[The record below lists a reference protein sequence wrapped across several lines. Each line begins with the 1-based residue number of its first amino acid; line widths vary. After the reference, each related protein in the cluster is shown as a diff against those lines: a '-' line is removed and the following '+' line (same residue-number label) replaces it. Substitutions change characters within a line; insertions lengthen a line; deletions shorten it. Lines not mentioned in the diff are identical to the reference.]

1 MHIYQNK
8 TKCKCTQRLKQR
20 SVTKQLLQ
28 LNTEV
33 CSVTSKPSQSSSRS
47 VSSFKD
53 ASALHHNLHHQQCAS
68 DQRDYT
74 FMRIICQIY
83 GTPYFFVF
91 ISLYIYICII
101 YIIYLYI
108 TYIYLSI
115 YLSVYIHI
123 YIYSI
128 YVVYIYI
135 YTYIYIYID
144 VYILLRKIILDF
156 WNCVNLCEN
165 SSIQHFVIPIP
176 GLSTNIQLS
185 YRVI

>member
-8 TKCKCTQRLKQR
+8 TKCKCTQGLKQR

-33 CSVTSKPSQSSSRS
+33 CSVTSKPSQSISRS

-128 YVVYIYI
+128 YIVYIYI
-135 YTYIYIYID
+135 YIYIYIYRCIYLAQKD
-144 VYILLRKIILDF
+144 NPGFLELR
-156 WNCVNLCEN
+156 
-165 SSIQHFVIPIP
+165 
-176 GLSTNIQLS
+176 
-185 YRVI
+185 

>member
-91 ISLYIYICII
+91 ISLYLHMYNIYNISI
-101 YIIYLYI
+101 YNIH
-108 TYIYLSI
+108 LSI
-115 YLSVYIHI
+115 YLSICLYTYIYIQYIYSIYIYIHI
-123 YIYSI
+123 YIYI
-128 YVVYIYI
+128 QMYISCSE
-135 YTYIYIYID
+135 
-144 VYILLRKIILDF
+144 R
-156 WNCVNLCEN
+156 
-165 SSIQHFVIPIP
+165 
-176 GLSTNIQLS
+176 
-185 YRVI
+185 